1 MNKEDEWTKTG
12 WIKCLRCGIYF
23 HPFHSYHTD
32 SKHCV
37 NCTFFIENMEKKK
50 MNKIEAAKNVTEKGE
65 IAAVEIAENTLNDIN
80 KLHNE
85 IEQATNI
92 LIPLLREYLNSIRSI
107 RMSLDS
113 EVQNILRTSQSL
125 GEITKN
131 NKEIKEF
138 CINIGLVA
146 HVVTDHKDI
155 IMKLASILVKE

>member
-1 MNKEDEWTKTG
+1 
-12 WIKCLRCGIYF
+12 
-23 HPFHSYHTD
+23 
-32 SKHCV
+32 
-37 NCTFFIENMEKKK
+37 
-50 MNKIEAAKNVTEKGE
+50 
-65 IAAVEIAENTLNDIN
+65 
-80 KLHNE
+80 
-85 IEQATNI
+85 
-92 LIPLLREYLNSIRSI
+92 
-107 RMSLDS
+107 MSLDS

>member
-1 MNKEDEWTKTG
+1 MNKETNEIITEVKSNVFTPATMQ
-12 WIKCLRCGIYF
+12 I
-23 HPFHSYHTD
+23 
-32 SKHCV
+32 
-37 NCTFFIENMEKKK
+37 
-50 MNKIEAAKNVTEKGE
+50 AKD
-65 IAAVEIAENTLNDIN
+65 TLNDIN

-92 LIPLLREYLNSIRSI
+92 LIPILREYLNSIRSI

-113 EVQNILRTSQSL
+113 EVQNILQTSRSL

-138 CINIGLVA
+138 CVNIGLVA